1 RSRTSALI
9 LLVLSAV
16 AVGAKAATLP
26 VAESNALV
34 EAVQADDR
42 AAVARI
48 LTGHPKVNSQQDDGS
63 TALAWAAVRCNTE
76 VAQLLLKA
84 GANPNLTNEQGVG
97 PLYIAIENRST
108 PIVRMLLAHGANPNL
123 ARSNGETPL
132 MLATRLGQ
140 IEVIKALLDRGADV
154 NAR

>member
-1 RSRTSALI
+1 MHRSRTSAII
-9 LLVLSAV
+9 LLALSAV
-16 AVGAKAATLP
+16 AVAAKAATLP

-42 AAVARI
+42 ASVARI
-48 LTGHPKVNSQQDDGS
+48 LATHPNVNFQQDDGS
-63 TALAWAAVRCNTE
+63 TALAWAAVRCNIE
-76 VAQLLLKA
+76 VAQLLMKA

-108 PIVRMLLAHGANPNL
+108 PMVRMLLSHGANPNR

-140 IEVIKALLDRGADV
+140 IEVMKTLLDRGAEI
-154 NAR
+154 N